1 MFNKKPDC
9 NPVPFA
15 VSIFRM
21 VHGLLFLHAAAIL
34 GITFFL
40 HASTAS
46 GMTPERFFAVAVATP
61 MLVGSFAFWLATTAR
76 VLFVPGIFF
85 CSFLA
90 LVLACLPLMMN
101 VFFPAHVVLFGL
113 AAVYG
118 VSCIILAQYFFAQ
131 PVVKRK

>member
-1 MFNKKPDC
+1 MFNTKTDC
-9 NPVPFA
+9 NRIPAA

-21 VHGLLFLHAAAIL
+21 VHGLLFLYAAAIL

-40 HASTAS
+40 HASATS
-46 GMTPERFFAVAVATP
+46 GMTPERFFAVAVAAP
-61 MLVGSFAFWLATTAR
+61 MLVGSFAFWLATTVR

-85 CSFLA
+85 CSLLA
-90 LVLACLPLMMN
+90 LVLACMPIMMN
-101 VFFPAHVVLFGL
+101 VFFPAHLVLFGL